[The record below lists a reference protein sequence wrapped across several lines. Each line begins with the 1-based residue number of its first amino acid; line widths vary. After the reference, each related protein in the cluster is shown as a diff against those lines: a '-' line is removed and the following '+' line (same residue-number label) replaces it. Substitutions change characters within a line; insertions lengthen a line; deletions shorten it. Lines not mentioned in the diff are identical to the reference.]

1 MKKLLISKTPERSVD
16 DILFDPE
23 AWDYRVAW
31 GYEDFAESENA
42 LRIYND
48 INDSLDNNKGFK
60 EKLLFTR
67 DSFNFYILYPAS
79 LMKYPRIKEYAS

>member
-31 GYEDFAESENA
+31 GV
-42 LRIYND
+42 
-48 INDSLDNNKGFK
+48 
-60 EKLLFTR
+60 
-67 DSFNFYILYPAS
+67 
-79 LMKYPRIKEYAS
+79 